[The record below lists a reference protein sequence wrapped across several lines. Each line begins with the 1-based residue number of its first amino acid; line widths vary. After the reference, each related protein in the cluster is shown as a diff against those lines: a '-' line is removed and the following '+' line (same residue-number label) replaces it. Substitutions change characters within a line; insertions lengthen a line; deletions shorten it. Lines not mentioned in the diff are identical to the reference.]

1 VKVKIILFITL
12 LLMAGCVTTEGYES
26 KWRNM
31 GPDQVQCQKHE
42 FKMCGRYGSLH
53 ICECK
58 LA

>member
-1 VKVKIILFITL
+1 VKDKIILAIML
-12 LLMAGCVTTEGYES
+12 LLMSGCSMTGDGS
-26 KWRNM
+26 KWKNM
-31 GPDQVQCQKHE
+31 GPEQVKCQKHE